1 MKLSLATLLLA
12 GASAQHLHMRQRI
25 MYNLRIWVNGAAH
38 CAEYA
43 TTDNEIDME
52 KANEC
57 RRCWAQ
63 VGDWAT
69 DAGYEKGNECLDT
82 YEPSFREACG
92 EKMDAWKEGGYTDRN
107 IQTEVDECWEDVYLR
122 TMSEKCAESTED
134 MNMGALCVVTH
145 QTQNLE
151 YAKLKVYGEEKR
163 AVIHKPTHYE
173 DMLQSVFEEGYCEH
187 ANGDNSER
195 KTECMMCYQHV
206 RKEAN
211 KMWENVDNSVTIDT
225 SAMRRMFAMY
235 MFCAD
240 TYLAPI
246 YSECFEDVDDLVT
259 HIEEANTEE
268 WGKKLLADQG
278 CMFLKQYQHY
288 FSDCAE
294 GAGEGADGLVSYIH
308 CARNTTMTWTK
319 ERRPDAYDTVY
330 SFLRGGSWMSM
341 DGDMEM

>member
-1 MKLSLATLLLA
+1 
-12 GASAQHLHMRQRI
+12 
-25 MYNLRIWVNGAAH
+25 
-38 CAEYA
+38 
-43 TTDNEIDME
+43 ME

-107 IQTEVDECWEDVYLR
+107 IQTEVYECWEDVYLR

-134 MNMGALCVVTH
+134 VNMGALCVVTH

-163 AVIHKPTHYE
+163 AVIHKPSHYE

-187 ANGDNSER
+187 ANGDDSDR
-195 KTECMMCYQHV
+195 KTEYM
-206 RKEAN
+206 
-211 KMWENVDNSVTIDT
+211 MWENVDNSVDIDP

-240 TYLAPI
+240 TYLAPV

-259 HIEEANTEE
+259 HIEEADTY
-268 WGKKLLADQG
+268 LA
-278 CMFLKQYQHY
+278 
-288 FSDCAE
+288 
-294 GAGEGADGLVSYIH
+294 
-308 CARNTTMTWTK
+308 
-319 ERRPDAYDTVY
+319 P
-330 SFLRGGSWMSM
+330 
-341 DGDMEM
+341 